1 MIKFMKININ
11 LMISSLIVF
20 LCIQKLCIEK
30 KKKIKRRKE
39 KGNAMQ
45 YQQFEK

>member
-20 LCIQKLCIEK
+20 LCI
-30 KKKIKRRKE
+30 
-39 KGNAMQ
+39 
-45 YQQFEK
+45 